1 MMKKFLISLLMLLL
15 SWCMFPQ
22 TYHKVTY
29 SKVFNGDTIQS
40 FLVFNS
46 KQALSFRKKTERHH
60 ENKTKIVYNQS
71 GDPKLNVHKKDNLH
85 YDYSIDLGGSIRLNK
100 KFEDSLFYSV
110 PKSRKKDTYV
120 AKGRLPKIDWN
131 IRDDKKKILGYTC
144 QKATTTYKCRD
155 YTVWFA
161 RELPFP
167 YGPWELQGLPGLIL
181 EVEESNGI
189 YTVHTKRIE
198 KTDGSAFKAQLEN
211 LKKITKSM
219 SIQKAEELK
228 KEAPQR
234 IKKAIQTMKLPKGAT
249 MNSTTIT
256 VISLDAC
263 H

>member
-1 MMKKFLISLLMLLL
+1 MVNWTYIRPCSKGIILFNRPASNITCRFKILMMKKFLISLLMLLL

-110 PKSRKKDTYV
+110 PKSRKK
-120 AKGRLPKIDWN
+120 
-131 IRDDKKKILGYTC
+131 
-144 QKATTTYKCRD
+144 
-155 YTVWFA
+155 
-161 RELPFP
+161 
-167 YGPWELQGLPGLIL
+167 
-181 EVEESNGI
+181 
-189 YTVHTKRIE
+189 
-198 KTDGSAFKAQLEN
+198 
-211 LKKITKSM
+211 
-219 SIQKAEELK
+219 
-228 KEAPQR
+228 
-234 IKKAIQTMKLPKGAT
+234 
-249 MNSTTIT
+249 
-256 VISLDAC
+256 
-263 H
+263 